1 MGERRDG
8 TGRAGERKVAFAPAE
23 CGGVRCEDSSVATGV
38 DLKVGDVGA
47 EEFRKKAMPVIL
59 T

>member
-1 MGERRDG
+1 MER
-8 TGRAGERKVAFAPAE
+8 AE
-23 CGGVRCEDSSVATGV
+23 SWRGKWHLLQLSVGGVRCEDSCVATGV
-38 DLKVGDVGA
+38 DLKVGDVEA